1 MRGVRA
7 GLCSGLAI
15 ALILIA
21 CVGPG
26 TPRTNDERMQKLNLV
41 TNLWTQIRGWR
52 QEAGMPLDPPR
63 ASLNAIERVTVKDIE
78 KICPEG
84 HQEPK
89 ACEDVCSLADAIC
102 DNADAICEIATEL
115 GDSWAREKCSSA
127 KASCKEAKQR
137 CCSCE
142 EPK

>member
-1 MRGVRA
+1 MRGVRR
-7 GLCSGLAI
+7 GLCSGLAAATI
-15 ALILIA
+15 VIA
-21 CVGPG
+21 CAAPKP
-26 TPRTNDERMQKLNLV
+26 TTSNERMQKLNTV

-52 QEAGMPLDPPR
+52 HEAGMPVEPPP
-63 ASLNAIERVTVKDIE
+63 STFISIEGKTVKEIE

-102 DNADAICEIATEL
+102 DNADAICEIAEEL
-115 GDSWAREKCSSA
+115 GDSWAREKCTSA

>member
-7 GLCSGLAI
+7 GLCTGLAAATI
-15 ALILIA
+15 VIA
-21 CVGPG
+21 CAR
-26 TPRTNDERMQKLNLV
+26 PRPMHTNEQRMQKLNLV

-52 QEAGMPLDPPR
+52 HDAGMQLDPPP
-63 ASLNAIERVTVKDIE
+63 ATLNAIHGKTVQE
-78 KICPEG
+78 LARICPEG

-89 ACEDVCSLADAIC
+89 ACEDVCSLAVAIC
-102 DNADAICEIATEL
+102 DNAEAICEIAEEL